1 MRNYDNDYLK
11 VKYTGSYYS
20 VRLKKGKIYLAERDT
35 VFGLLRLTDELGEE
49 NTFEPEE
56 FEVVKVLKNGISVF
70 SQTNRQFISLKKGT
84 NLIFIKG
91 MSENIGYS
99 VEFVTKF
106 YYL

>member
-11 VKYTGSYYS
+11 VKYTGTYYS

-56 FEVVKVLKNGISVF
+56 FEVVKILERG
-70 SQTNRQFISLKKGT
+70 
-84 NLIFIKG
+84 G
-91 MSENIGYS
+91 MPDDGE
-99 VEFVTKF
+99 TDA
-106 YYL
+106 L